1 MTILTD
7 IIIVLVAIEFGYIF
21 YLEIAVP
28 DSERTAGV
36 FGMDI
41 NELRRPA
48 MKNAMKNQGV
58 YNLGIGILLLLA
70 VFAFRSKAMVISLL
84 AYIIFVALYGSFT
97 GNKTIILKQG
107 GLAVIAL
114 ILSIFFLH

>member
-21 YLEIAVP
+21 YLETAVP

-41 NELRRPA
+41 NELRRP
-48 MKNAMKNQGV
+48 AMKNQGV

-97 GNKTIILKQG
+97 VNKSIILKQG
-107 GLAVIAL
+107 GLAIIAL

>member
-21 YLEIAVP
+21 YLETAVP

-58 YNLGIGILLLLA
+58 YNLGIGILLLA

-97 GNKTIILKQG
+97 VNKSIILKQG
-107 GLAVIAL
+107 GLAIIAL